1 MENKI
6 LEELEEKIAKVRYQ
20 LMLKGTELDFIKQ
33 NINTS
38 NLEKNDTLTK
48 EVQEFRLK
56 LIELNEK
63 IRKLKFAYYVAY
75 EVRFKN
81 IWTQQIEK
89 EIYNETFLLNKDLQI
104 DLPTENDWKLD
115 NQDVSELLLDL
126 LTLLKHKYDEV
137 TLLKVKRI

>member
-6 LEELEEKIAKVRYQ
+6 LEELEEEIAKVRYQ
-20 LMLKGTELDFIKQ
+20 LMLKGTELYFVKQ
-33 NINTS
+33 NISTS
-38 NLEKNDTLTK
+38 NLEKNDALTR
-48 EVQEFRLK
+48 EVNGFRMK

-63 IRKLKFAYYVAY
+63 IRKLKFAYYVVY
-75 EVRFKN
+75 EVQFKN

-115 NQDVSELLLDL
+115 NPDVSELLLDL
-126 LTLLKHKYDEV
+126 LALLKHKYDEV
-137 TLLKVKRI
+137 TLIKVKRI